1 MAGAS
6 IFMLVVAARKLPNT
20 MRSKEAPAEEG
31 SAPDKDEQADPSS
44 LTEDYCLH
52 WLKHNMPDRDRG
64 LITEKQLRTHVR
76 LALAAR
82 SASTWAAAVPAKLW
96 LNDVLPYRSVDE
108 PLDTQDWRPLFFE
121 KFIPLVAEASSLAD
135 AAQVLNRDIWAI
147 WGLRFVPDQTP
158 EIMSVSQVLDKGYAS
173 CTGLSIFLVNAC
185 RAVGIPARLAGTPSW
200 VVDRRDSPEE
210 RFNNHNWVEVWDG
223 MSWSFAGA
231 LEYNAAGLNRTWF
244 FPQPAKGQLPGD
256 HWHAIYAASFKR
268 TGTAFP
274 LAWAPEDGSV
284 PGVDVTQA
292 YIDAA
297 VPPPAVVE
305 SSKQDSSGTGG
316 GQPVDNKNQQ
326 EDPSTV
332 PSIGSSASPV
342 DLPVFPTAEQ

>member
-1 MAGAS
+1 M
-6 IFMLVVAARKLPNT
+6 
-20 MRSKEAPAEEG
+20 
-31 SAPDKDEQADPSS
+31 
-44 LTEDYCLH
+44 C
-52 WLKHNMPDRDRG
+52 
-64 LITEKQLRTHVR
+64 
-76 LALAAR
+76 
-82 SASTWAAAVPAKLW
+82 
-96 LNDVLPYRSVDE
+96 
-108 PLDTQDWRPLFFE
+108 
-121 KFIPLVAEASSLAD
+121 
-135 AAQVLNRDIWAI
+135 
-147 WGLRFVPDQTP
+147 
-158 EIMSVSQVLDKGYAS
+158 
-173 CTGLSIFLVNAC
+173 CT
-185 RAVGIPARLAGTPSW
+185 
-200 VVDRRDSPEE
+200 
-210 RFNNHNWVEVWDG
+210 
-223 MSWSFAGA
+223 GA